1 MSTKIK
7 LYLMA
12 SLLSM
17 IGAPNSYSQATAELA
32 TSSGGFAPG
41 SGPVTS
47 NQGPINLRK
56 DNSNNNNLTPL
67 NGADETKVTFS
78 LSNQQYTG
86 LTYNNITTGLV
97 FGAQPTTATGGSTQ
111 QVDPGNIYAKLGDFL
126 VAPGGPTDNFYTAAS
141 PFPPGTGILTGNTF
155 PPPPSSEA
163 NGAIFLFT
171 NAQWQAD
178 RVPAGVHNSTTRHY
192 YGDLVINFN
201 RFIANPVIHI
211 AGLGGSYRYCPV
223 GLDPTNPANYQSTFF
238 STELDIVGYSGTK
251 LSGNSFLSVSGSSI
265 TNNAAAPSGASVSTV
280 GSSTLFDEIGAASG
294 SVKINAAVKTIT
306 LRIYLRG
313 SNASQFFWSAPGS
326 ASGGTR
332 NPLTGDI
339 WGVSVSAELAQ
350 LITLPA
356 TGLNLTA
363 ALNGNDVQLKWKTVS
378 EANSD
383 KFIIE
388 RSTDGANYTQ
398 IGVKQAAGYSTTES
412 NYSHVDPNM
421 TDNARYYRVKLVDFD
436 GKASY
441 SNVAIVRKSGGIK
454 GMKIF
459 PNPVVNQL
467 NLEFSNMKGSHTV
480 SLYDISGQEVVRQV
494 INVNS
499 TVQYFTLA
507 KNSLPAGSYIIK
519 VRSDDNQET
528 YSEKVIFQ

>member
-7 LYLMA
+7 IYLIA
-12 SLLSM
+12 GFLF
-17 IGAPNSYSQATAELA
+17 ITGAASYSQTAELP
-32 TSSGGFAPG
+32 TISGSFAPG

-47 NQGPINLRK
+47 SQGPISLKK
-56 DNSNNNNLTPL
+56 DQNNNNNFTNLGGPDVT
-67 NGADETKVTFS
+67 TVTFS
-78 LSNQQYTG
+78 LNNQQYTG
-86 LTYNNITTGLV
+86 LSYSNISTGLV
-97 FGAQPTTATGGSTQ
+97 FGAQPTTATGGATQ

-126 VAPGGPTDNFYTAAS
+126 VSPGGPTDNFYTAAS
-141 PFPPGTGILTGNTF
+141 PLTAGTGIVTGATF
-155 PPPPSSEA
+155 GGPEA
-163 NGAIFLFT
+163 NGAAFMFT
-171 NAQWQAD
+171 NAQRQFD
-178 RVPAGVHNSTTRHY
+178 NPGGPSLHNSTTRYY
-192 YGDLVINFN
+192 YGDLVISFN
-201 RFIANPVIHI
+201 RFITTPVLHI

-223 GLDPTNPANYQSTFF
+223 GLDPANTANWLSTFF
-238 STELDIVGYSGTK
+238 STELDIVGYTGTK
-251 LSGNSFLSVSGSSI
+251 LSGNTYLTVSGSSI

-280 GSSTLFDEIGAASG
+280 GSGTLFDEIGAASG
-294 SVKINAAVKTIT
+294 SIRINAAVKTIT
-306 LRIYLRG
+306 LKIYLRG
-313 SNASQFFWSAPGS
+313 SNSSQFSWSALAS

-388 RSTDGANYTQ
+388 RSTDGTNYTQ

-412 NYSHVDPNM
+412 NYSYTDPNM

-436 GKASY
+436 GKGSY

-467 NLEFSNMKGSHTV
+467 NLEFSNMKGNHTV
-480 SLYDISGQEVVRQV
+480 SLYNINGQEVVRQV
-494 INVNS
+494 ISVNS
-499 TVQYFTLA
+499 TVQYFTLV

-519 VRSDDNQET
+519 VKSNDNQET